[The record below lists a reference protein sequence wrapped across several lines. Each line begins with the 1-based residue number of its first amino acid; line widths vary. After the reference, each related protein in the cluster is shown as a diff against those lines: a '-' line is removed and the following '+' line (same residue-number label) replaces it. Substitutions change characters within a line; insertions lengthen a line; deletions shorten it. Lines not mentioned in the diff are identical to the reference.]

1 MGDPETIWL
10 NLTNA
15 ALGVV
20 VLACLLAVALGVVKE
35 LVARRRARARAS
47 AELDRE
53 MKELVASYQ
62 NDPHILDVPGL
73 GVTMADGGEVRK
85 PEDSK

>member
-1 MGDPETIWL
+1 MGDPDTFWL

-35 LVARRRARARAS
+35 LVSRHRARARAS
-47 AELDRE
+47 MELDRE
-53 MKELVASYQ
+53 MKALVASFQ
-62 NDPHILDVPGL
+62 SDPHILNVPGL

-85 PEDSK
+85 PEDPS